1 MEDLKYPIGRLPSVG
16 RALTAEER
24 TVRIAAIEGHPGN
37 MREAV
42 AGLTEEQLNTPY
54 RDGGW
59 TVRQVVHHLVDSH
72 LIAYFWFKM
81 AVTQDCPAIQTY
93 QPAVWAELA
102 DGKSAPIEASLA
114 ILDGLHSR
122 WVSFLH
128 SLNAEQFDRK
138 LEHPRHGML
147 TVDRYLEI
155 FGWHSPHHEA
165 HITSLRERE
174 GW

>member
-1 MEDLKYPIGRLPSVG
+1 MEDLEYPIGRLPSVG
-16 RALTAEER
+16 RALAPEER
-24 TVRIAAIEGHPGN
+24 AVRIAAIEAHPAN
-37 MREAV
+37 VRKAV
-42 AGLTEEQLNTPY
+42 AGLTEEQLDTPY
-54 RDGGW
+54 REDGW

-72 LIAYFWFKM
+72 VIAYFWFKM

-93 QPAVWAELA
+93 QPAVWAELS
-102 DGKSAPIEASLA
+102 DGKSAPVEMSLA
-114 ILDGLHSR
+114 VLNGLHPR
-122 WVSFLH
+122 WVSFLR
-128 SLNAEQFDRK
+128 SLSSEQFERK

>member
-16 RALTAEER
+16 RALTPEER
-24 TVRIAAIEGHPGN
+24 AVRIAAIEAHPAN
-37 MREAV
+37 VRKAV
-42 AGLTEEQLNTPY
+42 AGLTEEQLDTPY
-54 RDGGW
+54 REDGW
-59 TVRQVVHHLVDSH
+59 TVRQLVHHLVDSH
-72 LIAYFWFKM
+72 VVAYFWFKM

-93 QPAVWAELA
+93 QPAVWAELS
-102 DGKSAPIEASLA
+102 DGKSAPVEMSLA
-114 ILDGLHSR
+114 VLNGLHPR
-122 WVSFLH
+122 WVSFLR
-128 SLNAEQFDRK
+128 SLSSEQFERK

>member
-1 MEDLKYPIGRLPSVG
+1 MEDLKYPIGGLPSVG

-24 TVRIAAIEGHPGN
+24 AVRIAAIEAHPAN
-37 MREAV
+37 MRKAV
-42 AGLTEEQLNTPY
+42 AGLTDEQLDTPY
-54 RDGGW
+54 REDGW

-72 LIAYFWFKM
+72 VVAYFWFKM
-81 AVTQDCPAIQTY
+81 AITQDCPAIQTY
-93 QPAVWAELA
+93 QPAVWAELS
-102 DGKSAPIEASLA
+102 DGKSAPVEMSLA
-114 ILDGLHSR
+114 ILNGLHFR
-122 WVSFLH
+122 WVSFLR
-128 SLNAEQFDRK
+128 SLSPEQFERK

-165 HITSLRERE
+165 HITTLRERE

>member
-37 MREAV
+37 MRKAV
-42 AGLTEEQLNTPY
+42 SGLTEEQLNTPY

-102 DGKSAPIEASLA
+102 DEAALA

-122 WVSFLH
+122 WVSVLR
-128 SLNAEQFDRK
+128 SLNAEQCDRK